1 MIEKSNFIG
10 THIENIEKHYKF
22 LKELGHGSYGKV
34 FRIQNIITGDI
45 YACKKLDKKLIKSKK
60 RINTEIDLLRTTD
73 HPNIIKL
80 YEIYEDMTSLY
91 LVMEECNGGEL
102 FQQLVKNAKNHINFS
117 EKDAAKIMKQILE
130 SVNYLHSHGV
140 CHRDLKP
147 ENILFSSISG
157 DFEIKLIDFGLSK
170 VFNENNKIMK
180 GSVGTLYYMAPE
192 VIYGKYDEKCDVWSC
207 GVILY
212 MLLCGLPPFFSL
224 NEKEV
229 KKKILNFEYSFNYK
243 PFENI
248 SDDAKNLI
256 KKIFVMPEERPSI
269 SELLNSDWIKK
280 NAPESKNEF
289 IKADFVQIK
298 KYCKLNL
305 VQKSII
311 NFAAF
316 HLSTDETEE
325 FVKLFKNI
333 DKNNDG
339 VLTFDE
345 LQKGISILNLGIKQ
359 EDLIQLFKETD
370 IDKNGL
376 INYTEFISTLIDY
389 EKSIKQE
396 RLIECFR
403 NYDADQSGK
412 INFKEFCEIIRPQN
426 EKEKQ
431 DLKDLYNRFD
441 YNKDGEIDINEFI
454 DGYKRVY

>member
-10 THIENIEKHYKF
+10 THIENIENHYKF
-22 LKELGHGSYGKV
+22 LTELGHGSYGKV
-34 FRIQNIITGDI
+34 FRIQNITTGDI
-45 YACKKLDKKLIKSKK
+45 YACKKLEKKYIKNMNQ
-60 RINTEIDLLRTTD
+60 INTEIDLLRATD
-73 HPNIIKL
+73 HPNIVKL
-80 YEIYEDMTSLY
+80 YEIYEDITSLY

-102 FQQLVKNAKNHINFS
+102 FQQLVKNAKNHITYN

-130 SVNYLHSHGV
+130 GVNYLHYHGV

-147 ENILFSSISG
+147 ENILFSSMSG

-170 VFNENNKIMK
+170 VFNKNNGKMK
-180 GSVGTLYYMAPE
+180 GSAGTLYYMAPE
-192 VIYGKYDEKCDVWSC
+192 VIYGKYNEKCDVWSC

-212 MLLCGLPPFFSL
+212 MLLCNIPPFFSS
-224 NEKEV
+224 NEKDV
-229 KKKILNFEYSFNYK
+229 KKKILNFEYDFNHK
-243 PFENI
+243 AFDNI

-256 KKIFVMPEERPSI
+256 KKIFVMPNERPSI
-269 SELLNSDWIKK
+269 ADLLNSNWIKK
-280 NAPESKNEF
+280 NVPDTKNEF
-289 IKADFVQIK
+289 LNTDFNNVK

-316 HLSTDETEE
+316 HLTPNETEK
-325 FVKLFKNI
+325 FIKLFKNI

-345 LQKGISILNLGIKQ
+345 VQKGIKISNLRIQK
-359 EDLIQLFKETD
+359 EDLIQIFKDTD
-370 IDKNGL
+370 IDKNGY

-396 RLIECFR
+396 RLLECFR
-403 NYDADQSGK
+403 NYDADHSGK

-431 DLKDLYNRFD
+431 DLKDLYNKFD
-441 YNKDGEIDINEFI
+441 FNKDGEIDINEFI
-454 DGYKRVY
+454 DGYKKL